1 MLNKDLPAM
10 RETPPRGVRGS
21 KLATR
26 KREAAPCF
34 SGEGAK
40 ANADAAIKGNLAS
53 CKAKAQ
59 GAAFRGSVTD
69 TEAHVEHRTRVEA
82 GRCYRVFVAAG
93 ADDTVVGVRDAV
105 GDMVAESAKASVP
118 EDGWFCFASAG
129 EIVITVSAGTGK
141 GAYAVQ
147 LASD

>member
-1 MLNKDLPAM
+1 M
-10 RETPPRGVRGS
+10 RETPPPGVRGS

-26 KREAAPCF
+26 KRESAPCYA
-34 SGEGAK
+34 GDGAK
-40 ANADAAIKGNLAS
+40 ANAEASIKANVAA

-69 TEAHVEHRTRVEA
+69 TEGHVEHRARVEG
-82 GRCYRVFVAAG
+82 GRCYRLFVAAG
-93 ADDTVVGVRDAV
+93 ADDTVVGVRDAA

-118 EDGWFCFASAG
+118 EDGWFCFAAAG
-129 EIVITVSAGTGK
+129 DVVITVSAGTGK

>member
-1 MLNKDLPAM
+1 M
-10 RETPPRGVRGS
+10 RETPPPGVRGS